1 MTRRQL
7 FERLGGLSDDFPVNY
22 NDVDYCLR
30 LRQLGKRSVYDPD
43 LRMFHFES
51 SSRSSAV
58 NDWEKR
64 LFRERWLPFTD
75 PDPYSNPQLRHEL
88 PRPSSKFSWMPRR
101 PRLRRRRLKGQPA

>member
-1 MTRRQL
+1 MTRREL
-7 FERLGGLSDDFPVNY
+7 FEQLGGLSDEFPVNY

-30 LRQLGKRSVYDPD
+30 LRRLGRRTVYAPD

-58 NDWEKR
+58 EDWEKL
-64 LFRERWLPFTD
+64 LFRERWLPLTAV
-75 PDPYSNPQLRHEL
+75 DPYSNPQLRHEL

-101 PRLRRRRLKGQPA
+101 PRLRRRLPKGQPA